1 MILESKI
8 QKSIRD
14 ALEARGWLVT
24 KLIRCS
30 EAGWPDLMAIRNG
43 IVCFIEVK
51 RPGVMPTKLQQ
62 HRMDQIRRK
71 GGQCFVIC
79 DAREVAAIDT
89 FRPIDGRFI
98 TDPTEGA

>member
-30 EAGWPDLMAIRNG
+30 EAGWPDLMAIRSG
-43 IVCFIEVK
+43 IVVFIEVK
-51 RPGVMPTKLQQ
+51 RPGCKPTKLQE
-62 HRMDQIRRK
+62 HRMNQLRRK
-71 GGQCFVIC
+71 GAWCFTLS
-79 DAREVAAIDT
+79 DAAQVAHIDT
-89 FRPIDGRFI
+89 FRPTDGRFI

>member
-8 QKSIRD
+8 QKAIRD

-43 IVCFIEVK
+43 VVCFIEVK
-51 RPGVMPTKLQQ
+51 RPGVLPTKLQEY
-62 HRMDQIRRK
+62 RMDQIRRK
-71 GGQCFVIC
+71 GGQCFVIR
-79 DAREVAAIDT
+79 DAREVAAID
-89 FRPIDGRFI
+89 GRQI
-98 TDPTEGA
+98 LDVTEGA